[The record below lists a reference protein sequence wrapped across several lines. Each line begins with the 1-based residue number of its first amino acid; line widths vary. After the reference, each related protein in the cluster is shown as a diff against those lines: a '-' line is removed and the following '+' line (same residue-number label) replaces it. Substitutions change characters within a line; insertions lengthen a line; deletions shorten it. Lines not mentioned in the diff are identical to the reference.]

1 MNIYLFLL
9 VFGDLELKSA
19 ESSHFIFLCLCQ
31 HQFTAFQKVPEQ
43 DVSGGT
49 HVGFSCQ
56 S

>member
-1 MNIYLFLL
+1 LEP
-9 VFGDLELKSA
+9 GDLELKTA

-31 HQFTAFQKVPEQ
+31 HQFTTLLKVPEQ
-43 DVSGGT
+43 DVSCGI